1 MKPMSLCLHGQR
13 FAGWGTFREVLRPG
27 SGPWGSVTTEIP
39 ATEFKPAGSLVLS
52 NRNVSAASYLLV
64 QAASGNLA
72 ATVFWEGP
80 RVAFSI
86 IWVVPP
92 GTDVKKSFRIFWS
105 HFHFYII
112 RMDDDRRSPRVINHG
127 LAVHSFICQ
136 LNLSSRKERVK
147 WRNSLGSQV
156 TGWRTEPWSELRL
169 NSGSFLDPEKWA

>member
-1 MKPMSLCLHGQR
+1 MSLSGVGRCATRSAPPCLAFFLFFPLFKSR
-13 FAGWGTFREVLRPG
+13 F
-27 SGPWGSVTTEIP
+27 WGSNLCPCACTVSGLP
-39 ATEFKPAGSLVLS
+39 GGAPSVRYSDQGLDHGDQGQLRLLLLNSRKPAGSLVLS

-112 RMDDDRRSPRVINHG
+112 RMDEDRRSPRVINHG
-127 LAVHSFICQ
+127 LAVHSF
-136 LNLSSRKERVK
+136 NLSTQPQ
-147 WRNSLGSQV
+147 L
-156 TGWRTEPWSELRL
+156 
-169 NSGSFLDPEKWA
+169 